1 MGKAYVPFLPEL
13 VPFLLGVV
21 EESEVT
27 ILGGTEGPEE
37 DDEEEE
43 DEEVCYHLGYLLSYA

>member
-1 MGKAYVPFLPEL
+1 MPFLPEL

-21 EESEVT
+21 EESELT
-27 ILGGTEGPEE
+27 IRRGG

-43 DEEVCYHLGYLLSYA
+43 EANEEEVKIKHSKS

>member
-1 MGKAYVPFLPEL
+1 MPFLPEL

-21 EESEVT
+21 EESELT
-27 ILGGTEGPEE
+27 IRRGGG

-43 DEEVCYHLGYLLSYA
+43 EANEEEVKIKHSKS

>member
-1 MGKAYVPFLPEL
+1 MPFLPEL

-21 EESEVT
+21 EESELT
-27 ILGGTEGPEE
+27 IRRGG

-43 DEEVCYHLGYLLSYA
+43 EANEEEVKIKQSKS

>member
-1 MGKAYVPFLPEL
+1 MGEAYVPFLPEL

-21 EESEVT
+21 EESELT
-27 ILGGTEGPEE
+27 IRRGG

-43 DEEVCYHLGYLLSYA
+43 EANEEEVKIKQSKS